1 MSALDLVKSRS
12 LRLLD
17 YLAALAT
24 DLRGAP
30 RRRLAEYTPVPV
42 LPRDVPVH
50 AAVRLGPG
58 ETRASWLE
66 VGKVA
71 APEPPRVPRE
81 LYPYIGG
88 VEVLPDAPPAL
99 PVDLPERAAGRG
111 EDPAAVTR
119 AHARWVHDS
128 WQPWAAPARA
138 AHAARQLYERLFDL
152 RLRHA
157 ADTAGLQ
164 LVWGHSVLSWQPA
177 AAGGEQVIVEHPLLV
192 TPVQVEVDQDTGLIR
207 VSPDGSTVL
216 ETDPVRGLEAPEL
229 RSLPGLRD
237 RLRADPPDVWDPA
250 ELAEIHDQLVAPLGL
265 DAAVLPGPDLPP
277 PGPDA
282 RVVDTWALFLR
293 PRPATGARFY
303 SELREAM
310 AELDFLPEAVAAV
323 VAPDA
328 LVTEALEEAR
338 GEFAGGGNPD
348 PIGGGADDG
357 WAATGARLLMPLPT
371 NDDQERVAT
380 QLATSRGVT
389 VQGPPGTG
397 KSHTIAN
404 LVCHLVAHGRRVLV
418 TAQDEQALVVLR
430 EKIPAELR
438 HLSVAVL
445 GSSQADIEEL
455 RASVVEIQAAVADVD
470 LRAETRQV
478 AGLAAELDAV
488 RSRTRA
494 LELELVELLRGEE
507 HEFEL
512 PHGRARAADVSEWLA
527 RNEHELGLVPDRLD
541 PVAPPPLRPG
551 ELVDLVALA
560 RQISPEEAAAAGRP
574 LPDPTALPGATPLS
588 ALFQR
593 LDELGSGVAE
603 AERAGLTAIAV
614 DQLGEAGLAQ
624 LRAETLAGVAAL
636 RAVEEPWLV
645 ALRDQCASS
654 PRLADFWRGQA
665 AELAA
670 AVTALHALRVRVF
683 GHTAQ
688 VPGGDPRDQLRL
700 LGELRE
706 RLAGGRG
713 LPRFGGR
720 ELREFAERLIVD
732 GYPAKTVADLDIAA
746 AVIEGRVRSAAA
758 LTRHADMAVQ
768 LGAPP
773 LAEGPGGGGEA
784 GVFAALPA
792 LDAVSS
798 AMAAALTWDS
808 GPGPALAG
816 RLRALFPA
824 LPVRPTSSDLLR
836 HAELLELAGARIAQ
850 RAAETELADLAELL
864 RIGRHTPEA
873 SVLWSELT
881 DALRSRDLDAWARAL
896 EESARLRALRP
907 AAHRRAELAERL
919 ATVAPRW
926 AGLILA
932 DLGDPTTCGD
942 PEQLAGLWRWR
953 QAETWLDDLHS
964 GADVPALQR
973 RLDDATES
981 VRRLVLEVARR
992 SARLALA
999 NNLGPEQRQAL
1010 TGWVQALSRIGK
1022 GTGRFAGRW
1031 RAEARGHMT
1040 EAMGAVP
1047 IWIMPIH
1054 RVMESFDPRVN
1065 DPFDVVIVDE
1075 SSQCDVL
1082 SLGVLSLGRKAVVVG
1097 DDQQTSPSAVGIS
1110 RDRVFALIED
1120 HLPDVA
1126 HRSLLDVEASLYD
1139 TATRV
1144 FPRTVVLKEHFRC
1157 LPEIIGF
1164 SNRFYDHQILPLRET
1179 PEVTVGPALRPVR
1192 VAGGGRAPGR
1202 FGDANAVEAA
1212 AVVDQI
1218 VDCCADPAYDGMTF
1232 GVVTLLGAGQP
1243 RLIEH
1248 SLVEKLGEEEY
1259 VRRRIRVGDPYQ
1271 FQGDERDVIFVS
1283 VVADD
1288 NRSAATRRRDMQR
1301 VNVAASRA
1309 RDQLWVF
1316 HTVAAETLRDDDVRR
1331 QLIEYM
1337 YAARAPDEVARLQDL
1352 CESEFERAVLREIL
1366 ARGFRVRP
1374 QHPVGRFRIDLVIEG
1389 ESARIAVE
1397 CDGDRYHGPEQ
1408 WEADLRRQRI
1418 LERLGWTFWRI
1429 RGSEFYRHPART
1441 LDGLWQRLDQMGI
1454 RPAPASPT
1462 PPDPAEEMRWTPLAP
1477 TVPTA
1482 RIAPDTQPN
1491 AGSPDAPTAPLRP
1504 AGPGTPP
1511 DSTGPGG
1518 SGIADLGTPGVPPGV
1533 PYQRPEPPGESTAT
1547 GPAHPG
1553 PSRTG
1558 PPVGAGDAVPD
1569 GYRHAGWVRPEE
1581 AEAVLTALA
1590 LARDVPVGATG
1601 GRARIVAID
1610 PCDLLL
1616 AHPELAASG
1625 SGGGEVEP
1633 QPGAAVLLR
1642 PRAGPNA
1649 GGRRITW
1656 LTEREAR
1663 AVLRAADRRRDQPVD
1678 LSDRAPT
1685 GPGGSTRAGLVQ
1697 YFPEESDVARR
1708 YGSVTRLLRAEP
1720 AGGRPPRPGRP

>member
-30 RRRLAEYTPVPV
+30 RRRLAEYSPVPV

-71 APEPPRVPRE
+71 VPEPPRVPRE

-88 VEVLPDAPPAL
+88 VAVLPAAPPAL

-138 AHAARQLYERLFDL
+138 AHAARHLYERLFDL

-177 AAGGEQVIVEHPLLV
+177 AAAGAEQVIVEHPLLL
-192 TPVQVEVDQDTGLIR
+192 TPVRVEVDQDTGLIR
-207 VSPDGSTVL
+207 VSPDGSTTL

-237 RLRADPPDVWDPA
+237 RLRTDPPDVWDPA
-250 ELAEIHDQLVAPLGL
+250 ELAELHDQLVAPLGL
-265 DAAVLPGPDLPP
+265 DAAVLPGPDLPS
-277 PGPDA
+277 PGRDA

-328 LVTEALEEAR
+328 LVTEALAEAR
-338 GEFAGGGNPD
+338 HGPAGAGDPD
-348 PIGGGADDG
+348 PIGRGADDG

-470 LRAETRQV
+470 LRTETRQV
-478 AGLAAELDAV
+478 AGLAAELDAA

-507 HEFEL
+507 REFEL

-527 RNEHELGLVPDRLD
+527 RNERELGRIPDRLD
-541 PVAPPPLRPG
+541 PAAPVPLRPD
-551 ELVDLVALA
+551 ELADLVTLA
-560 RQISPEEAAAAGRP
+560 RRIPPDEAAAAGRS
-574 LPDPTALPGATPLS
+574 LPDPTALPGATALS
-588 ALFQR
+588 ALFHR
-593 LDELGSGVAE
+593 LAELGSGVAE
-603 AERAGLTAIAV
+603 AERAGLTATAV
-614 DQLGEAGLAQ
+614 DRLGEAGLAQ
-624 LRAETLAGVAAL
+624 LRAEALAGAAAL

-645 ALRDQCASS
+645 TLRDQCGSS

-670 AVTALHALRVRVF
+670 AVTALHALHGRVF

-732 GYPAKTVADLDIAA
+732 GYPARTVADLDIAA
-746 AVIEGRVRSAAA
+746 AMIEARVRSAAA
-758 LTRHADMAVQ
+758 LTRQADIAVQ

-773 LAEGPGGGGEA
+773 LAEGPGGGEA
-784 GVFAALPA
+784 GVFVTLPA
-792 LDAVSS
+792 LDAVSA
-798 AMAAALTWDS
+798 AMAAALDWDR

-816 RLRALFPA
+816 RLRAVFPA
-824 LPVRPTSSDLLR
+824 LPDRPTAADLLG

-850 RAAETELADLAELL
+850 RAAEAELAGLAELL
-864 RIGRHTPEA
+864 RIGRHAPEA
-873 SVLWSELT
+873 SVLWSELAE
-881 DALRSRDLDAWARAL
+881 ALRSRDPDAWARVL
-896 EESARLRALRP
+896 EESARLCALRP
-907 AAHRRAELAERL
+907 AVRRRAELADRL
-919 ATVAPRW
+919 AAVAPRW

-932 DLGDPTTCGD
+932 DLGDASTCGD
-942 PEQLAGLWRWR
+942 PGQLTGLWRWR
-953 QAETWLDDLHS
+953 QAESWLDDLHS

-981 VRRLVLEVARR
+981 VHRLVLEVARR

-1040 EAMGAVP
+1040 AAMGAVP

-1097 DDQQTSPSAVGIS
+1097 DDQQTSPSAVGIP

-1179 PEVTVGPALRPVR
+1179 PEVTVGPPLRPVR

-1212 AVVDQI
+1212 AVVDQV

-1316 HTVAAETLRDDDVRR
+1316 HTVAPETLRDDDVRR

-1337 YAARAPDEVARLQDL
+1337 YAARAPGEVARLQDL

-1408 WEADLRRQRI
+1408 WEADLRRQRV

-1441 LDGLWQRLDQMGI
+1441 LDGLWRRLDQLGI
-1454 RPAPASPT
+1454 RPAPVSPT
-1462 PPDPAEEMRWTPLAP
+1462 PPDPAPRVPWAPIAP

-1482 RIAPDTQPN
+1482 RIAPDTQP
-1491 AGSPDAPTAPLRP
+1491 TA
-1504 AGPGTPP
+1504 GTPP
-1511 DSTGPGG
+1511 TANIPPAANIPPTAGTPVGPTG
-1518 SGIADLGTPGVPPGV
+1518 PGVPPGV
-1533 PYQRPEPPGESTAT
+1533 PYQRPEPPGETTGT
-1547 GPAHPG
+1547 GPVRAEPTSH
-1553 PSRTG
+1553 TG
-1558 PPVGAGDAVPD
+1558 LRSVGAGSAVPA

-1581 AEAVLTALA
+1581 AAAVLDALA

-1601 GRARIVAID
+1601 GRARIVALD

-1616 AHPELAASG
+1616 AHPELAASSG

-1633 QPGAAVLLR
+1633 QPAAAVLLR
-1642 PRAGPNA
+1642 PRPGPNA

-1656 LTEREAR
+1656 LSEREAR

-1678 LSDRAPT
+1678 VSDRTGTGPGAPA
-1685 GPGGSTRAGLVQ
+1685 GPGGSTRTGLVQ
-1697 YFPEESDVARR
+1697 YFPEESEVARR

-1720 AGGRPPRPGRP
+1720 ANG